1 MTGTG
6 AARPAGGQRDR
17 AAAVPAVV
25 TTETFAPAPG
35 AAPLPRMLAA
45 QTAMELR
52 LSLRNGEQVLLTLL
66 IPLLLTALL
75 VAEPFLGEVEGRRVD
90 FVVPGVLALA
100 VTSAAFTG
108 LAIGTGFERKYGVLK
123 RLGATALPRWGLLGG
138 KTLAVLCVELL
149 QVVLVGGLG
158 LALGWR
164 PHGSVLAALAL
175 VVVGTAAFAG
185 LGLLMAGTLR
195 AEATLA
201 AANLAWFLLLFFG
214 GVLFPLSKFPAG
226 LAAVLGYLPT
236 AALSEGLRAV
246 LRDGAALPTQSL
258 LTLLAWAVVTLG
270 AAAVTFKWE

>member
-1 MTGTG
+1 MVSVG
-6 AARPAGGQRDR
+6 
-17 AAAVPAVV
+17 
-25 TTETFAPAPG
+25 TFAPAPG
-35 AAPLPRMLAA
+35 AAPLRRMLAA

-75 VAEPFLGEVEGRRVD
+75 VAEPFLDGVPGRRVD

-100 VTSAAFTG
+100 ITSTAFTG

-123 RLGATALPRWGLLGG
+123 RLGATALPRSVLLLGKAG
-138 KTLAVLCVELL
+138 AVLCVELL
-149 QVVLVGGLG
+149 QVVLIGGLG

-164 PHGSVLAALAL
+164 PQGGVAAALSTLVL
-175 VVVGTAAFAG
+175 VVAGTAAFAG

-214 GVLFPLSKFPAG
+214 GVLFPLSKFPPG
-226 LAAVLGYLPT
+226 LARVLEYLPT
-236 AALSEGLRAV
+236 AALSDGLRAV
-246 LRDGAALPTQSL
+246 LQDGAGLPVGAV
-258 LTLLAWAVVTLG
+258 LTLLVWAAVAL
-270 AAAVTFKWE
+270 AAAAATFKWE

>member
-1 MTGTG
+1 MS
-6 AARPAGGQRDR
+6 
-17 AAAVPAVV
+17 
-25 TTETFAPAPG
+25 TFAPAPG

-52 LSLRNGEQVLLTLL
+52 LALRNGEQVLLTLL
-66 IPLLLTALL
+66 IPLLLTGLL
-75 VAEPFLGEVEGRRVD
+75 VTEPFVDAGGGRRVD

-123 RLGATALPRWGLLGG
+123 RLGATALPRSVLLLG
-138 KTLAVLCVELL
+138 KTGAVLCVELL

-164 PHGSVLAALAL
+164 PHGSPLAVLVL
-175 VVVGTAAFAG
+175 VVTGTAAFAG

-201 AANLAWFLLLFFG
+201 AANLTWFLLLFFG
-214 GVLFPLSKFPAG
+214 GVLFPLSRFPAG
-226 LAAVLGYLPT
+226 LADVLRWLPT
-236 AALSEGLRAV
+236 AALSDGLREV
-246 LRDGAALPTQSL
+246 LRDGAGLPVQPVA
-258 LTLLAWAVVTLG
+258 TLLAWAVAGL
-270 AAAVTFKWE
+270 AAAAATFKWE